1 MLKVQT
7 MGRLAKDA
15 AIYESSTTGT
25 KFLSFT
31 LAVNT
36 KNFNE
41 EKIYWIDV
49 RSFNPNHLKLQK
61 YLTKGKVLAVGGNF
75 NTGTMTDK
83 TGTVR
88 ITHSIVADFID
99 FPNVG
104 GGSQT
109 KTNTTDNTESDTT
122 PSTVHTHPSINTE
135 DDVISM
141 GSIPQTPVTVSANIT
156 ANAVD
161 NDDELPF

>member
-36 KNFNE
+36 KSFND
-41 EKIYWIDV
+41 EKTYWVDV

-61 YLTKGKVLAVGGNF
+61 YLTKGKALMVGGDF

-83 TGTVR
+83 AGTVR
-88 ITHSIVADFID
+88 IIHNVIADFIN
-99 FPNVG
+99 FPNIG
-104 GGSQT
+104 GNPKTGST
-109 KTNTTDNTESDTT
+109 ENNENDTNTTSSYSNNTNEDN
-122 PSTVHTHPSINTE
+122 
-135 DDVISM
+135 ISM
-141 GSIPQTPVTVSANIT
+141 GSIPQTPVAVSV
-156 ANAVD
+156 AVSTSGDD
-161 NDDELPF
+161 NEELPF

>member
-15 AIYESSTTGT
+15 TIYESSTTGT

-36 KNFNE
+36 KSFND
-41 EKIYWIDV
+41 EKTYWIDV

-61 YLTKGKVLAVGGNF
+61 YLTKGKMLMIGGDF

-83 TGTVR
+83 SGTVR
-88 ITHSIVADFID
+88 ITHSLIADYINFANI
-99 FPNVG
+99 
-104 GGSQT
+104 GGSA
-109 KTNTTDNTESDTT
+109 KTTSNDETSTNNVDTHTSKSNNTISNDDNID
-122 PSTVHTHPSINTE
+122 
-135 DDVISM
+135 M
-141 GSIPQTPVTVSANIT
+141 GSTFQTPVTVSVPSSISN
-156 ANAVD
+156 NES
-161 NDDELPF
+161 NDELPF

>member
-15 AIYESSTTGT
+15 TIYESSTTGT

-36 KNFNE
+36 KTFNE
-41 EKIYWIDV
+41 DKTYWVDV

-61 YLTKGKVLAVGGNF
+61 YLTKGKALIVGGDF

-83 TGTVR
+83 AGTVR
-88 ITHSIVADFID
+88 ITHTVVADFIN
-99 FPNVG
+99 FANIG
-104 GGSQT
+104 GNT
-109 KTNTTDNTESDTT
+109 KNNNNETSDDETSVSNTHDKQS
-122 PSTVHTHPSINTE
+122 STE
-135 DDVISM
+135 DNISM
-141 GSIPQTPVTVSANIT
+141 GSVPQTPVVMSVGGAMNT
-156 ANAVD
+156 D
-161 NDDELPF
+161 DDELPF

>member
-15 AIYESSTTGT
+15 TIYESSTTGT

-36 KNFNE
+36 KSFNE
-41 EKIYWIDV
+41 DKTYWVDV

-61 YLTKGKVLAVGGNF
+61 YLTKGKALIVGGDF

-83 TGTVR
+83 AGTVR
-88 ITHSIVADFID
+88 ITHTVVADFIN
-99 FPNVG
+99 FANIG
-104 GGSQT
+104 GNAKNNTNEANDDETGTSNTYNKQT
-109 KTNTTDNTESDTT
+109 
-122 PSTVHTHPSINTE
+122 ST

-141 GSIPQTPVTVSANIT
+141 GSVPQTPVVVSAG
-156 ANAVD
+156 VSSD
-161 NDDELPF
+161 NEDELPF

>member
-36 KNFNE
+36 KSFNE
-41 EKIYWIDV
+41 EKTYWVDV

-61 YLTKGKVLAVGGNF
+61 YLTKGKALMVGGDF

-83 TGTVR
+83 AGTVR
-88 ITHSIVADFID
+88 ITHTVIADFIN
-99 FPNVG
+99 FANIG
-104 GGSQT
+104 GNP
-109 KTNTTDNTESDTT
+109 KNTGET
-122 PSTVHTHPSINTE
+122 TE
-135 DDVISM
+135 DEATVTTTTHRNTSDDEVSM
-141 GSIPQTPVTVSANIT
+141 GSIPQTPVAVSVSNSNTDA
-156 ANAVD
+156 D
-161 NDDELPF
+161 PDELPF